1 MYQRLV
7 AVGGRGVRVR
17 RLGGNRAGE
26 MRITRFL
33 RNDAV
38 SVEEIL
44 ASVAAQTADRVAGRH
59 ILAIQDTSD
68 VRRKGYKS
76 IAVHPTIAV
85 DADTGALLGLVHADF
100 LARRGGRRG
109 TRNRRAFEDKESRRW
124 LDGAVHAGR
133 LLDAGAAAV
142 TVVADREA
150 DIYRTFADRPAG
162 VDMVI
167 RARHDR
173 SLKDGGR
180 LYAAVAG
187 CPALG
192 RMTVDLPSA
201 PGRPKRSATLEL
213 RARLVTITEPC
224 HSRKPART
232 KTPRTLDLWLLD
244 ALEIDPPAG
253 QTAAHWRLLSTHP
266 VASLADGCRIVGYYR
281 QRWTIEQLFRTLKT
295 RGFDIEMLRIADGG
309 PFEKLVAASLA
320 AAVTVLA
327 LVRERDGVERRPLGD
342 VLDAADRPVLEAV
355 SRGLEGKT
363 AKQKNPHPKGSLA
376 YATWVFA
383 RLGGWTG
390 YYGKPGPVVIL
401 SGLIQ
406 FQTMQQGWA
415 LHDV

>member
-1 MYQRLV
+1 
-7 AVGGRGVRVR
+7 
-17 RLGGNRAGE
+17 

-38 SVEEIL
+38 SVEEIVET
-44 ASVAAQTADRVAGRH
+44 VAARTAERVSGRH

-68 VRRKGYKS
+68 VRRKGYQS

-85 DADTGALLGLVHADF
+85 DADSGALLGLVHADF
-100 LARRGGRRG
+100 LARRGGQLG
-109 TRNRRAFEDKESRRW
+109 TRHQRAFEDKESRRW

-150 DIYRTFADRPAG
+150 DIYRTFADRPEG
-162 VDMVI
+162 VGMLI

-173 SLKDGGR
+173 ALKSGGR
-180 LYAAVAG
+180 LFGAVASR
-187 CPALG
+187 PALG
-192 RMTVDLPSA
+192 RMTVELPSA
-201 PGRPKRSATLEL
+201 PGRPQRTATLEL
-213 RARLVTITEPC
+213 RARPVTITEPH
-224 HSRKPART
+224 HSRKPGRM
-232 KTPRTLDLWLLD
+232 PGTLDLWLVD

-253 QTAAHWRLLSTHP
+253 QTAARWRLLSTHR
-266 VASLADGCRIVGYYR
+266 VENLDDCRRIVGYYR

-309 PFEKLVAASLA
+309 PFEKLVAVSLA

-342 VLDAADRPVLEAV
+342 ALDAADRPVLEAV
-355 SRGLEGKT
+355 SRSLEGKT

-376 YATWVFA
+376 YAAWVFA

-406 FQTMQQGWA
+406 FQTMQHGWA
-415 LHDV
+415 LRDV

>member
-1 MYQRLV
+1 MHQRLV
-7 AVGGRGVRVR
+7 AVGGQGVRVR

-38 SVEEIL
+38 SLSEII
-44 ASVAAQTADRVAGRH
+44 ASVAARTAEQVSGRH
-59 ILAIQDTSD
+59 VLAIQDTSD
-68 VRRKGYKS
+68 VRRAGYRS

-85 DADTGALLGLVHADF
+85 DAGSGGLLGLVHADF
-100 LARRGGRRG
+100 LTRRGGQRG
-109 TRNRRAFEDKESRRW
+109 TRNQRAFEDKESRRW

-133 LLDAGAAAV
+133 LLDAGAAGV

-150 DIYRTFADRPAG
+150 DIFQTFADRPEG

-173 SLKDGGR
+173 ALKGGGR
-180 LYAAVAG
+180 LFKAVAAQ
-187 CPALG
+187 PALG

-201 PGRPKRSATLEL
+201 PGRPQRTATLEL
-213 RARLVTITEPC
+213 RARAVAITEPH
-224 HSRKPART
+224 HSRKPSRT
-232 KTPRTLDLWLLD
+232 KTPRTLDLWLVD

-253 QTAAHWRLLSTHP
+253 QTAAHWRLLSTHR
-266 VASLADGCRIVGYYR
+266 VTDLAEGWRIVGYYR

-295 RGFDIEMLRIADGG
+295 KGFDIEMLRIADGG

-327 LVRERDGVERRPLGD
+327 LVRERDGVEQRPLAD
-342 VLDAADRPVLEAV
+342 ALDTADQPVLEAV
-355 SRGLEGKT
+355 CRNLEGKT

-376 YATWVFA
+376 YAAWVFA

-390 YYGKPGPVVIL
+390 YYGKPGPVVML

-415 LHDV
+415 LRDV

>member
-1 MYQRLV
+1 MCG
-7 AVGGRGVRVR
+7 ARGVKALRCTQQSR
-17 RLGGNRAGE
+17 S
-26 MRITRFL
+26 MRILGRCLGWCMRTSWR
-33 RNDAV
+33 V
-38 SVEEIL
+38 
-44 ASVAAQTADRVAGRH
+44 TA
-59 ILAIQDTSD
+59 
-68 VRRKGYKS
+68 
-76 IAVHPTIAV
+76 
-85 DADTGALLGLVHADF
+85 
-100 LARRGGRRG
+100 GGG
-109 TRNRRAFEDKESRRW
+109 GRAFEDKESRRW

-150 DIYRTFADRPAG
+150 DIYRTFADRPKG

-173 SLKDGGR
+173 SLKGGGQ

-201 PGRPKRSATLEL
+201 PGRPQRNAAIEL
-213 RARLVTITEPC
+213 RARPVTITEPC

-232 KTPRTLDLWLLD
+232 KTPRTLDLWMVD

-266 VASLADGCRIVGYYR
+266 VETLDDCRRIVGYYR

-295 RGFDIEMLRIADGG
+295 RGFDIEMLRITDGG
-309 PFEKLVAASLA
+309 PFEKLIAASLA

-327 LVRERDGVERRPLGD
+327 LVRERDGVEQRPLGD
-342 VLDAADRPVLEAV
+342 VLDAADQPVLEAV
-355 SRGLEGKT
+355 SRSLEGKT

-376 YATWVFA
+376 YAAWVFA